1 MSDKKFKAA
10 FAAAISSTVGL
21 PESIVVH
28 KGQIHSKFMGSVDND
43 GYAWIGEGDNGVK
56 IGPLGRQK
64 MAHGRD
70 FYGEP
75 RTDRYNA
82 KKAHLGI
89 TAGTEVYYVEPLPN
103 KKYSAYWILGADLEK
118 FLVKLENADGKAGQM
133 TIAVIEEGEDTPV
146 WVGFAWDFVRHHR
159 GAEDYSNHL
168 FERFDPT
175 VGNEGGEWVEG
186 EDPRGNAELVAE
198 VEAFEAKIE
207 AAKEAAKPAERRTRG
222 PVEGRTRPSKKPEKV
237 KLGNRGHLAPAA
249 EAAAEGLG
257 PVTSTHANSEEWSPT
272 GDTDGEEVAPGD
284 NLLPSAEDGRTTA
297 RKEQKA
303 ERRPK
308 APKLEPTSNS

>member
-1 MSDKKFKAA
+1 MSDQKFKAA

-21 PESIVVH
+21 PEGIKVH
-28 KGQIHSKFMGSVDND
+28 KGQIHSKFMGSADNG
-43 GYAWIGEGDNGVK
+43 GYAWIGNGENGVK

-70 FYGEP
+70 FMGEP

-89 TAGTEVYYVEPLPN
+89 TAGTVVYYVEPLPG

-118 FLVKLENADGKAGQM
+118 FITKLENADGKPGQM

-146 WVGFAWDFVRHHR
+146 WVGFAWDFVRHRHHR
-159 GAEDYSNHL
+159 GTEDYSNHL
-168 FERFDPT
+168 FETFDST
-175 VGNEGGEWVEG
+175 VGDEGGEWVEA
-186 EDPRGNAELVAE
+186 EDPRNNAELVAE

-222 PVEGRTRPSKKPEKV
+222 PVEGRPRPSKSEKV

-257 PVTSTHANSEEWSPT
+257 PVTPTPANSEEWSPT
-272 GDTDGEEVAPGD
+272 GDVAPG
-284 NLLPSAEDGRTTA
+284 AEDGRTTA
-297 RKEQKA
+297 RLDQKP

-308 APKLEPTSNS
+308 APKLEPTKS